1 MLYVTVKALFVQ
13 NKFLKIFTVTSKFK
27 LLLHSAYNN
36 KNYDS
41 YHMNSYTKIFI
52 LSSHLNL
59 IPKILKLNFEK
70 KKAFPLLVKHS
81 IKNDILLNNT
91 ELKINNEFM
100 QEERKEDNLF
110 PSKIIGN
117 VEKKGRLLGLNNP
130 RYLELDCIKGL
141 IKRYKSTDDYPEKP
155 K

>member
-13 NKFLKIFTVTSKFK
+13 KNYLKIFTVGAKFK

-41 YHMNSYTKIFI
+41 YHMNLYTKIFI
-52 LSSHLNL
+52 LSAHWNL
-59 IPKILKLNFEK
+59 IPKLLKLNFEK

-81 IKNDILLNNT
+81 IRTDILLNSI
-91 ELKINNEFM
+91 ELKNSNENK
-100 QEERKEDNLF
+100 QEERKEDTFF